1 VKKPPRRSR
10 IRWRFDAQGWDES
23 NVVVEPQ
30 TIVDRIL
37 CDNVVG
43 KISSLAFAIL
53 SSSCSIGWRK
63 GWCTWLR
70 EWCSPVGLCRGGTAP
85 PPCCPREEEVTLVV
99 RIVMNERDHICAYR
113 FDASP
118 WTVRSLACGCDRV
131 EVWAV
136 PESLDEDL
144 TNRKMYR
151 FVLCCV

>member
-1 VKKPPRRSR
+1 VL
-10 IRWRFDAQGWDES
+10 G
-23 NVVVEPQ
+23 VVGVGGKLECCQFLDGAGAAAVPQ

-53 SSSCSIGWRK
+53 ASSCSIGWRK

-70 EWCSPVGLCRGGTAP
+70 EWCSPVGLRREGTAP
-85 PPCCPREEEVTLVV
+85 PPCRPEEEEVTLVV
-99 RIVMNERDHICAYR
+99 RIVMNERDHIYAYR

-118 WTVRSLACGCDRV
+118 WTVRSLACSCDRV

-136 PESLDEDL
+136 PGSLDEDL
-144 TNRKMYR
+144 TNHKTYR
-151 FVLCCV
+151 FAVAGF

>member
-1 VKKPPRRSR
+1 LECCQFLDGAGAAAV
-10 IRWRFDAQGWDES
+10 
-23 NVVVEPQ
+23 PQ

-53 SSSCSIGWRK
+53 ASSCSIGWRK

-70 EWCSPVGLCRGGTAP
+70 EWCSSVGLRRGGTAP
-85 PPCCPREEEVTLVV
+85 PPCCPGEEEVTLVV

-113 FDASP
+113 FDTSP